1 VKERQEEILEAI
13 WKTSE
18 IGQYSIEA
26 IKKKCAIEMAES
38 DLSELETLGMISL
51 TEDRVVFSKD
61 GKTIAERVVRRH
73 RLAES
78 LLSSVLSLR
87 DSKMEEIACQVEHT
101 LLPEVEEAICT
112 LLGHPEVCPD
122 GKPIPPGSC
131 CERHLT
137 KVGTIVSPMTDL
149 KPGESGKIS
158 YIKPASHSQLHQ
170 LLSFGLNPGVVV
182 RMHRT
187 TPALCIK
194 FAHTQLAMDDEIAK
208 NIFVLRIPENNGS

>member
-1 VKERQEEILEAI
+1 MKEQQEEILEAI

-18 IGQYSIEA
+18 VGKYSVEA
-26 IKKKCAIEMAES
+26 IKKKCAVKIDEA
-38 DLSELETLGMISL
+38 DLLGLEKLGLITLTG
-51 TEDRVVFSKD
+51 DQVVFSRD

-87 DSKMEEIACQVEHT
+87 DSKMEEIACQVEHS
-101 LLPEVEEAICT
+101 LLPEVEQAICT

-131 CERHLT
+131 CKRHLT
-137 KVGTIVSPMTDL
+137 RVGTIVSRLTEL

-182 RMHRT
+182 TMHRT
-187 TPALCIK
+187 SPALCIK
-194 FAHTQLAMDDEIAK
+194 FAHTQLAMDDEIAQ
-208 NIFVLRIPENNGS
+208 NIFVLRIPDQIT